1 MYRVLIVD
9 DEKEIRTLLRLYL
22 EKDNISVV
30 EAADGVS
37 AVELFDEYKFDLA
50 LIDIMMPG
58 INGFELL
65 KKIRKKVN
73 IPVIIISARIQ
84 SSDKIFGLE
93 LGADDYIT
101 KPFDGLEVAARVK
114 AGLRRFYE
122 LGAGGESENVTI
134 NVRNLSLDLH
144 ECVVYLDADRIEL
157 SSVEFRI
164 LKLLMGQP
172 GRIFTKEQIYEAG
185 WTEQIV
191 DDNSIRVA
199 ISKLRDKVGRENIK
213 TIRGLGYRMEK
224 TL

>member
-22 EKDNISVV
+22 EKDNISVI
-30 EAADGVS
+30 EAEDGVN
-37 AVELFDEYKFDLA
+37 ALELFDEYKFDLA

-65 KKIRKKVN
+65 KKIRKKIN

-101 KPFDGLEVAARVK
+101 KPFDALEVAARVK

-122 LGAGGESENVTI
+122 LGAGGEIGNLTI
-134 NVRNLSLDLH
+134 NVQNLTLDLH
-144 ECVVYLDADRIEL
+144 ECVVYLDGDRIEL

-185 WTEQIV
+185 WTEQVV

-199 ISKLRDKVGRENIK
+199 ISKLRDKVGKENIK

-224 TL
+224 SL